1 MKTFCFKL
9 YKAAHNFKLHR
20 QINAAGLTYNH
31 CIKLHKRYYKLFGK
45 FLNPNK
51 LKKHLTKLKK
61 IPKFSYLLEFG
72 SQAVQDV
79 AERINRAFELF
90 FGNLKR
96 KVRCSPPK
104 FKKVRRYKSFT
115 LKQAGW
121 KLDEDNHAL
130 TIKGQSYRYF
140 QSRRISGKVKTV
152 TIKRDSLGDIYVYIV
167 TDAKKIEVETR
178 TGKRVG
184 FDFGLKK
191 FLTASDGK
199 DIASPLFFAKN
210 AKSIAK
216 ASRELSRKRKFSNN
230 RRRARLHIAR
240 LHKKAANRRH
250 DFHFKL
256 ARRLCLEYDTICIED
271 LNVKAL
277 QRLWGRKISDLAF
290 SDFVRILKYEASKLG
305 MVVVEVG
312 RFFASSQLC
321 HCCGAKNPQ
330 VKDLKMREW
339 KCPKCGAEH
348 DRDRNAAIN
357 ILCEGLGQRPIQETE
372 SGFAIIR
379 SFGY

>member
-9 YKAAHNFKLHR
+9 YKSEHNAKLHS
-20 QINAAGLTYNH
+20 QINAAGFTFNH
-31 CIKLHKRYYKLFGK
+31 CRALHNRYYKLFGK
-45 FLNPNK
+45 FLNQNK

-61 IPKFSYLLEFG
+61 ISKFSYLLEFG

-90 FGNLKR
+90 FGNIKR

-121 KLDEDNHAL
+121 KLDEDNHTL
-130 TIKGQSYRYF
+130 TIKGHSYKYF

-152 TIKRDSLGDIYVYIV
+152 TVKRDSLGDIYVYLV
-167 TDAKKIEVETR
+167 TDAKVFEVETR

-191 FLTASDGK
+191 FLTASDGC
-199 DIASPLFFAKN
+199 DVTSPLFFAQN

-216 ASRELSRKRKFSNN
+216 ASRELSRKRKGLNN
-230 RRRARLHIAR
+230 RRRTRLKLAR
-240 LHKKAANRRH
+240 LHKKAANKRH

-271 LNVKAL
+271 LNVKAM
-277 QRLWGRKISDLAF
+277 QRLYGRKISDLAF
-290 SDFVRILKYEASKLG
+290 SDFVRILKYEASKFG
-305 MVVVEVG
+305 TVVVEVG

-321 HCCGAKNPQ
+321 SKCGYQNSA
-330 VKDLKMREW
+330 VKDLSVREW
-339 KCPKCGAEH
+339 KCPKCGAHH

-357 ILCEGLGQRPIQETE
+357 ILQEGLGQRPLQETE
-372 SGFAIIR
+372 SDFAFIR
-379 SFGY
+379 SIGC